1 MADEEPTSIWML
13 PERQERSGPGRRPG
27 YSREQ
32 ITRAA
37 VLIADAEGVEAA
49 TMRRIAGELGTGAM
63 SLYRY
68 VPRRDDLLDLMIDLA
83 MSDVEL
89 PDAPSGDWRADL
101 ALLARQTRA
110 AGLRHPWLITLLT
123 SRPTLG
129 PQLLRVHEFALGA
142 LDGTGLG
149 IDDSTGLVGML
160 DDYTHGAIRRE
171 LGWLEEARRT
181 GLDPERW
188 KRDYM
193 GPYVRRVVESGEFP
207 LFSRSVLDSRTAHLT
222 PEERFRH
229 GLDRVLDAIAALIPS
244 LRTRSAERPARPLR
258 RS

>member
-1 MADEEPTSIWML
+1 MADEAATSIWMQ
-13 PERQERSGPGRRPG
+13 PETHERSGPGRRPG

-37 VLIADAEGVEAA
+37 VRIADAEGVEAA

-68 VPRRDDLLDLMIDLA
+68 VPRRDDLFDLMIDLA
-83 MSDVEL
+83 MSEIEI
-89 PDAPSGDWRADL
+89 PDGPSGDWRGDL
-101 ALLARQTRA
+101 TLLARQVRA
-110 AGLRHPWLITLLT
+110 AGLRHPWLIALLT

-129 PQLLRVHEFALGA
+129 PHLLRVHEFALGA
-142 LDGTGLG
+142 FDGTGLD
-149 IDDSTGLVGML
+149 IDDVTGFVGML
-160 DDYTHGAIRRE
+160 DDYVHSAIRRE

-193 GPYVRRVVESGEFP
+193 GPYVRQVVESGAFP
-207 LFSRSVLDSRTAHLT
+207 LFNRSVLDSRTAHLA

-229 GLDRVLDAIAALIPS
+229 GLDRILDAIAALVPS
-244 LRTRSAERPARPLR
+244 LRPR
-258 RS
+258 

>member
-1 MADEEPTSIWML
+1 MTDEAATSIWMQ
-13 PERQERSGPGRRPG
+13 PVERERSGPGRRPG

-37 VLIADAEGVEAA
+37 VRIADAEGVEAA

-68 VPRRDDLLDLMIDLA
+68 VPRRDDLFDLMIDLA
-83 MSDVEL
+83 MGEIEL
-89 PDAPSGDWRADL
+89 PDGPSGDWRDDL
-101 ALLARQTRA
+101 TLLARQVRA
-110 AGLRHPWLITLLT
+110 AGLRHPWLIALLT
-123 SRPTLG
+123 GRPTLG
-129 PQLLRVHEFALGA
+129 PHLLRVHEFALGA
-142 LDGTGLG
+142 FDGTGLD
-149 IDDSTGLVGML
+149 IDDVTGFVGML
-160 DDYTHGAIRRE
+160 NDYVHSAIRRE
-171 LGWLEEARRT
+171 IGWLEEARRT

-193 GPYVRRVVESGEFP
+193 GPYVRQVVESGAFP
-207 LFSRSVLDSRTAHLT
+207 LFNRTVLDSRAAHLA

-244 LRTRSAERPARPLR
+244 LRPR
-258 RS
+258 

>member
-1 MADEEPTSIWML
+1 MADEEPTSIWMR

-32 ITRAA
+32 VTSTA
-37 VLIADAEGVEAA
+37 VRIADAEGVEAV

-68 VPRRDDLLDLMIDLA
+68 VPRRDDLFDLMIDLV
-83 MSDVEL
+83 MSEIEL
-89 PDAPSGDWRADL
+89 PDDPSGDWRGDL
-101 ALLARQTRA
+101 TLLARQTRA
-110 AGLRHPWLITLLT
+110 AGLRHPWLIALLT

-129 PQLLRVHEFALGA
+129 PNLLRVHEFALGA
-142 LDGTGLG
+142 FNGAGLD
-149 IDDSTGLVGML
+149 IDDITGFAGML
-160 DDYTHGAIRRE
+160 NDYVHSAIRRE

-193 GPYVRRVVESGEFP
+193 GPYVRQVVESGAFP
-207 LFSRSVLDSRTAHLT
+207 LFNRSVLDSHTAHLT
-222 PEERFRH
+222 PEDRFRH
-229 GLDRVLDAIAALIPS
+229 GLDRVLDAIAALIP
-244 LRTRSAERPARPLR
+244 R
-258 RS
+258 

>member
-1 MADEEPTSIWML
+1 MTDEAATSIWMQ
-13 PERQERSGPGRRPG
+13 PEERERSGPGRRPG

-37 VLIADAEGVEAA
+37 VRIADAEGVEAA

-68 VPRRDDLLDLMIDLA
+68 VPRRDDLFDLMIDLA
-83 MSDVEL
+83 MGEIEL
-89 PDAPSGDWRADL
+89 ADGPSGDWRGDL
-101 ALLARQTRA
+101 TLLARQVRA
-110 AGLRHPWLITLLT
+110 AGLRHPWLVALLT
-123 SRPTLG
+123 GRPTLG
-129 PQLLRVHEFALGA
+129 PHLLRVHEFALGA
-142 LDGTGLG
+142 FDGTGLD
-149 IDDSTGLVGML
+149 IDDVTGFVGML
-160 DDYTHGAIRRE
+160 NDYVHSAIRRE
-171 LGWLEEARRT
+171 IGWLEEARRT

-193 GPYVRRVVESGEFP
+193 GPYVRQVVESGAFP
-207 LFSRSVLDSRTAHLT
+207 LFNRTVLDSRAAHLA

-244 LRTRSAERPARPLR
+244 LRPR
-258 RS
+258 

>member
-1 MADEEPTSIWML
+1 MTDEAATSIWMQ
-13 PERQERSGPGRRPG
+13 PEERERSGPGRRPG

-37 VLIADAEGVEAA
+37 VRIADAEGVEAA

-68 VPRRDDLLDLMIDLA
+68 VPRRDDLFDLMIDLA
-83 MSDVEL
+83 MGEIEL
-89 PDAPSGDWRADL
+89 PDGPSGDWRGDL
-101 ALLARQTRA
+101 TLLARQVRA
-110 AGLRHPWLITLLT
+110 AGLRHPWLIALLT
-123 SRPTLG
+123 GRPTLG
-129 PQLLRVHEFALGA
+129 PHLLRVHEFALGA
-142 LDGTGLG
+142 FDGTGLD
-149 IDDSTGLVGML
+149 IDDVTGFVGML
-160 DDYTHGAIRRE
+160 NDYVHSAIRRE
-171 LGWLEEARRT
+171 IGWLEEARRT

-193 GPYVRRVVESGEFP
+193 GPYVRQVVESGAFP
-207 LFSRSVLDSRTAHLT
+207 LFNRSVLDSRTAHLA

-244 LRTRSAERPARPLR
+244 LRPR
-258 RS
+258 

>member
-1 MADEEPTSIWML
+1 MADEEPVSIWMQ

-32 ITRAA
+32 ITRTA
-37 VLIADAEGVEAA
+37 VRIADAEGVEAA

-68 VPRRDDLLDLMIDLA
+68 VPRRDDLFDLMIDLA
-83 MSDVEL
+83 MSEVEL
-89 PDAPSGDWRADL
+89 PGGPSGDWRADL
-101 ALLARQTRA
+101 TLLAGRTRA
-110 AGLRHPWLITLLT
+110 TGLRHPWLIALLT

-129 PQLLRVHEFALGA
+129 PHLLRVHEFALGA
-142 LDGTGLG
+142 LDGLGLG
-149 IDDSTGLVGML
+149 IDDVTGLVTML
-160 DDYTHGAIRRE
+160 NDHLHSAIRRE

-181 GLDPERW
+181 GFGPERW

-193 GPYVRRVVESGEFP
+193 GPYVRQVVESGAFP
-207 LFSRSVLDSRTAHLT
+207 LFNRSILESRTAHLA

-229 GLDRVLDAIAALIPS
+229 ELGHILDAIAALIPS
-244 LRTRSAERPARPLR
+244 LRPR
-258 RS
+258 

>member
-1 MADEEPTSIWML
+1 MTDEAATSIWMQ
-13 PERQERSGPGRRPG
+13 PEERERSGPGRRPG

-37 VLIADAEGVEAA
+37 VRIADAEGVEAA

-68 VPRRDDLLDLMIDLA
+68 VPRRDDLFDLMIDLA
-83 MSDVEL
+83 MGEIEL
-89 PDAPSGDWRADL
+89 PDGPSGDWRGDL
-101 ALLARQTRA
+101 TLLARQVRA
-110 AGLRHPWLITLLT
+110 AGLRHPWLIALLT
-123 SRPTLG
+123 GRPTLG
-129 PQLLRVHEFALGA
+129 PHLLRVHEFALGA
-142 LDGTGLG
+142 FDGTGLD
-149 IDDSTGLVGML
+149 IDDVTGFVGML
-160 DDYTHGAIRRE
+160 NDYVHSAIRRE
-171 LGWLEEARRT
+171 IGWLEEARRT

-193 GPYVRRVVESGEFP
+193 GPYVRQVVESGAFP
-207 LFSRSVLDSRTAHLT
+207 RFNRTVLDSRTAHLA

-244 LRTRSAERPARPLR
+244 LRPR
-258 RS
+258 

>member
-1 MADEEPTSIWML
+1 MADEAATSIWMQ
-13 PERQERSGPGRRPG
+13 PETHERSGPGRRPG

-37 VLIADAEGVEAA
+37 VRIADAEGVEAA

-68 VPRRDDLLDLMIDLA
+68 VPRRDDLFDLMIDLA
-83 MSDVEL
+83 MSEIEL
-89 PDAPSGDWRADL
+89 PDGPSGDWRGDL
-101 ALLARQTRA
+101 TLLARQVRA
-110 AGLRHPWLITLLT
+110 TGLRHPWLIALLT

-129 PQLLRVHEFALGA
+129 PHLLRVHEFALGA
-142 LDGTGLG
+142 FDGTGLD
-149 IDDSTGLVGML
+149 IDDVTGFVGML
-160 DDYTHGAIRRE
+160 DDYVHSAIRRE

-193 GPYVRRVVESGEFP
+193 GPYVRQVVESGAFP
-207 LFSRSVLDSRTAHLT
+207 LFNRSVLDSRTAHLA

-229 GLDRVLDAIAALIPS
+229 GLDRILDAIAALVPS
-244 LRTRSAERPARPLR
+244 LRPR
-258 RS
+258 

>member
-1 MADEEPTSIWML
+1 MADEAATSIWMQ
-13 PERQERSGPGRRPG
+13 PETHERSGPGRRPG

-37 VLIADAEGVEAA
+37 VRIADAEGVEAA

-68 VPRRDDLLDLMIDLA
+68 VPRRDDLFDLMIDLA
-83 MSDVEL
+83 MSEIEL
-89 PDAPSGDWRADL
+89 PDGPSGDWRGDL
-101 ALLARQTRA
+101 TLLARQVRA
-110 AGLRHPWLITLLT
+110 TGLRHPWLIALLT

-129 PQLLRVHEFALGA
+129 PHLLRVHEFALGA
-142 LDGTGLG
+142 FDGTGLD
-149 IDDSTGLVGML
+149 IDDVTGFVGML
-160 DDYTHGAIRRE
+160 DDYVHSAIRRE

-193 GPYVRRVVESGEFP
+193 GPYVRQVVESGAFP
-207 LFSRSVLDSRTAHLT
+207 LFNRSLLDSRTAHLA

-229 GLDRVLDAIAALIPS
+229 GLDRILDAIAALVPS
-244 LRTRSAERPARPLR
+244 LRPR
-258 RS
+258 